1 MVIHYEIETTV
12 SECQEELGK
21 ALRFS
26 RKMHWKW
33 RYNSSGVV
41 DWPDITVEYVLVA
54 VEYVLVAVEYVLVA
68 VEFYNAG
75 DSNLCSE
82 DQTVHPVNSTLT
94 TT

>member
-12 SECQEELGK
+12 SEYQEELGK

-54 VEYVLVAVEYVLVA
+54 VEYVLVAVE
-68 VEFYNAG
+68 FYNAG

-82 DQTVHPVNSTLT
+82 DQIVHLVNSTLT